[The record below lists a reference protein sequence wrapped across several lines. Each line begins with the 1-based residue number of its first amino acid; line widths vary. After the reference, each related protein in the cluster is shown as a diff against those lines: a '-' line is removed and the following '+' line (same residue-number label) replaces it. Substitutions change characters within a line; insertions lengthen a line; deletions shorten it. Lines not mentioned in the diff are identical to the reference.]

1 MIRLFTLFLCFT
13 FATNYSYSQFE
24 FLKKKVEE
32 KVEQK
37 VEEALEGKEETPE
50 EKPEEATQKQ
60 EQAAEPVKADLKSY
74 SKYDF
79 VPGDKTL
86 FYEDFSQD
94 AIGDFPQLWTTDG
107 SGEVR
112 TIDKFPGNWLYAS
125 SENSVYCLMKDLDLP
140 ENFIFEFDVIPTI
153 DESQSADQASF
164 YLTFLNTTEDFLQSG
179 LVPGTE
185 GFHVTASNYSWTV
198 NGYKDQ
204 NYLSPSSS
212 ELAPIKI
219 NQVNHVI
226 IWVQKRRLRVYN
238 AGMKVIDGPTALPL
252 NAKLN
257 RLRFSMWGQQG
268 RPFFSNMKITTA
280 APDTRSKLI
289 TEGKL
294 ISYGIYFDIGKETV
308 KPESNGAL
316 TDIAKVLKENPEVKI
331 KIIGHTDSD
340 GKAEANLLLSQ
351 KRAEAVKNAL
361 VTVYGLDASKI
372 STEGKGQTE
381 PIEPNTT
388 PQGKATNRR
397 VEFVKM

>member
-1 MIRLFTLFLCFT
+1 MTRLFIFFLCFVL
-13 FATNYSYSQFE
+13 ATDNSYSQFE

-32 KVEQK
+32 KVEEAIEGESKDEAPKEQE
-37 VEEALEGKEETPE
+37 VEQAAE
-50 EKPEEATQKQ
+50 KQ
-60 EQAAEPVKADLKSY
+60 EQTAEPVKADLKSY

-125 SENSVYCLMKDLDLP
+125 SKESVYCLMQNLDLP
-140 ENFIFEFDVIPTI
+140 DNFIFEFEVIPTVE
-153 DESQSADQASF
+153 DPENDSHSSF
-164 YLTFLNTTEDFLQSG
+164 YLTFLNTNEDYLQTG

-185 GFHVTASNYSWTV
+185 GFHVTISDYGWNV
-198 NGYKDQ
+198 DGYKDQ
-204 NYLSPSSS
+204 SYSNRSES

-226 IWVQKRRLRVYN
+226 IWVQKRRLRIYK
-238 AGMKVIDGPTALPL
+238 AGVKVIDGPTVLPQ
-252 NAKLN
+252 NAKYN

-268 RPFFSNMKITTA
+268 HPFFSNLKITTA

-316 TDIAKVLKENPEVKI
+316 ADIAKVLKENPEVKI

-340 GKAEANLLLSQ
+340 GKVEANLLLSQ

-361 VTVYGLDASKI
+361 VSVYGLDASKI
-372 STEGKGQTE
+372 TTEGKGQAE